1 MKKILILISIFW
13 LAACTPTVP
22 EDGEATPTLAVETA
36 TTAAPTPTLANGAT
50 ATAVPVITDSP
61 TETPIPPPPTSTLIP
76 ATVTAE
82 TPPTRIQ
89 FEPGATSITIN
100 GHLNANESVAYL
112 AGAFAGQRMHVEVTS
127 TNQAANFAITGMT
140 DGQPYKRLVNEDRFW
155 EGILPLSQDY
165 LIRVT
170 ALEAVDFTLIVT
182 IDPLEETVLQ
192 PVWPIVD
199 GTSGFLIGGSHN
211 GQWLDALTVMPSLQD
226 GERPYQLYT
235 GTQILGQITGTTPF
249 APDFGPC
256 VSSPQVG
263 FPAAS
268 DLSETIA
275 LVSSWNATPRQTE
288 PLPLDTPV
296 YQEAVALYLQAN
308 GIAEPEVQITRI
320 DKIDIEGDGVY
331 EVVISAA
338 RLTGLG
344 NGLPTAAAGDYSV
357 VLLRKIVN
365 GTLTTFTIAEALFP
379 EAVELADPAQFNI
392 LAFLDLN
399 GNGTLE
405 IVLESFY
412 YEGRF
417 ISVHEITNQGAN
429 RVLTAGCRL

>member
-1 MKKILILISIFW
+1 MKKIVILLSLFW
-13 LAACTPTVP
+13 LAACAAPLPVDEGPPPTS
-22 EDGEATPTLAVETA
+22 TIETA
-36 TTAAPTPTLANGAT
+36 TTALPTPTLITQTT
-50 ATAVPVITDSP
+50 ATAVPIVTNNP
-61 TETPIPPPPTSTLIP
+61 TETPIPPPSTPIPPT
-76 ATVTAE
+76 ATAE

-100 GHLNANESVAYL
+100 GRLNANESMAYL
-112 AGAFAGQRMHVEVTS
+112 AGAFAGQRMHIEVTS
-127 TNQAANFAITGMT
+127 PNQAANFAITGMT

-182 IDPLEETVLQ
+182 IDPLDEAVLQ

-211 GQWLDALTVMPSLQD
+211 GQWLDALAVMPSLQD
-226 GERPYQLYT
+226 GSRPYQLYT
-235 GTQILGQITGTTPF
+235 NTQILGQITGTAPF
-249 APDFGPC
+249 APEFGPC
-256 VSSPQVG
+256 ADSPQVG

-275 LVSSWNATPRQTE
+275 LVSGWNATPRQTE

-296 YQEAVALYLQAN
+296 YQEAVALYLQNN
-308 GIAEPEVQITRI
+308 GISEPEVQISRI
-320 DKIDIEGDGVY
+320 DKIDFEGDGIY
-331 EVVISAA
+331 EVVISAS
-338 RLTGLG
+338 RLTGLD
-344 NGLPTAAAGDYSV
+344 NGFPTAAAGDYSV
-357 VLLRKIVN
+357 VLIRKIVN
-365 GTLTTFTIAEALFP
+365 GSLVTFTIAESLFP

-399 GNGTLE
+399 GNGKLE
-405 IVLESFY
+405 IVMENLH

-417 ISVHEITNQGAN
+417 ITVHEITEQGPN